1 MNTARQQNEKG
12 EGRQGRGRAGKRKSR
27 RKTDNRSKR
36 KKRKAEGRIRNI
48 VLTRIDDRLIHGQV
62 VTAWIRRYPINRI
75 LIVDDELS
83 KNRLMERIYR
93 AAAPVGTEVL
103 IKPVQEAAAFLRE
116 DGERGENIL
125 ILVKVPQVIE
135 ALLEGEVEIKK
146 VILGGMAA
154 GKGRKTF
161 IRNVSASREEI
172 ECMRRISE
180 RGIELSY
187 QLVPDEKE
195 TDLKK
200 LL

>member
-1 MNTARQQNEKG
+1 M
-12 EGRQGRGRAGKRKSR
+12 
-27 RKTDNRSKR
+27 
-36 KKRKAEGRIRNI
+36 RNI

-135 ALLEGEVEIKK
+135 ALL
-146 VILGGMAA
+146 AA

-161 IRNVSASREEI
+161 IKNVSASREEI